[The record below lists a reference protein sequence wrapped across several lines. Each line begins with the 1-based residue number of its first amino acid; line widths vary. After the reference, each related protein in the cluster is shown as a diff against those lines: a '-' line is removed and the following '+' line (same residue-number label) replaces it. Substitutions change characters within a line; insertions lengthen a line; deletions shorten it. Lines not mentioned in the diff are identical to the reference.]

1 MSTFYSE
8 KESNILKTWAY
19 LTLMSLFVVAVGW
32 GVSYYTGNYFFLWFG
47 LIISIVSSFY
57 SYFYSDKLVLRM
69 SSAQEIEKAD
79 YPEYYRAVENLTIAE
94 GMPMPKLY
102 ILKESQPNAFATG
115 RNPDN
120 SVIAVTEGL
129 LRVMD
134 RSELEAVLAHELSHI
149 KNRDILLQTVVVV
162 LAATVAFLS
171 RIFVR
176 STMFGRR
183 SNNKGGAIT
192 LVVAL
197 LAAILAPLVATVIK
211 LAVSRKRE
219 YLADSSAAL
228 MTRHPQALA
237 DALEKIKNYPKTME
251 VASDATA
258 HLYIM
263 NPFRE
268 EDDKGQKWIHKLFA
282 THPPLEE
289 RIQKL
294 KEVDV

>member
-1 MSTFYSE
+1 MATFYGE
-8 KESNILKTWAY
+8 KESNILKTWIY

-32 GVSYYTGNYFFLWFG
+32 GISYYTGSYVFLWIGLGVSIFG
-47 LIISIVSSFY
+47 SFY
-57 SYFYSDKLVLRM
+57 SYFYSDKLVLKM
-69 SSAQEIEKAD
+69 SNAQQIEKAD
-79 YPEYYRAVENLTIAE
+79 YPEYYRIVENLTISE
-94 GMPMPKLY
+94 GMPMPKLF
-102 ILKESQPNAFATG
+102 IIKENQPNAFATG
-115 RNPDN
+115 RNPEN

-129 LRVMD
+129 LQVMD

-162 LAATVAFLS
+162 LAATVAFTS
-171 RIFVR
+171 RIFLR

-183 SNNKGGAIT
+183 GRNKGGAVT
-192 LVVAL
+192 LIVAL

-237 DALEKIKNYPKTME
+237 NALEKIKNYPKTME

-263 NPFRE
+263 NPFRDN
-268 EDDKGQKWIHKLFA
+268 DDKGQKWIHKLFA

>member
-1 MSTFYSE
+1 MATFYGE
-8 KESNILKTWAY
+8 KEANILKTWLY
-19 LTLMSLFVVAVGW
+19 LTGMSLFVVAVGW
-32 GVSYYTGNYFFLWFG
+32 GISYYTGSYFFFWFA
-47 LIISIVSSFY
+47 LAVSIISSFY

-69 SSAQEIEKAD
+69 SNAKKIEKQD
-79 YPEYYRAVENLTIAE
+79 YPEYVRIVENLTIAE
-94 GMPMPKLY
+94 GMPMPDLY
-102 ILKESQPNAFATG
+102 ILQEDQPNAFATG
-115 RNPDN
+115 RNPEN

-129 LRVMD
+129 LRIMD
-134 RSELEAVLAHELSHI
+134 RTELEAVLAHELSHI

-211 LAVSRKRE
+211 LAVSRNRE

-228 MTRHPQALA
+228 ITRHPQALA
-237 DALEKIKNYPKTME
+237 EALQKIKNYPTSLQT
-251 VASDATA
+251 ASDATA
-258 HLYIM
+258 HLYII

-268 EDDKGQKWIHKLFA
+268 DDDKGQKWIHKLFS
-282 THPPLEE
+282 THPPIED
-289 RIQKL
+289 RIAKIRGI
-294 KEVDV
+294 DV